1 MARSVTFIHAADLH
15 LGAPFRGLR
24 AVSPV
29 WADRLVKSIPDAYR
43 KLIDETIREQVDFL
57 IIAGDAFD
65 ASHPSYADFCL
76 FRDGLERLHDANIP
90 VYFCTGNHDPYARWA
105 GEYGDLPENVHLFDP
120 HEANYFVYEKEGES
134 LAVLGGRSYY
144 TQAWP
149 QDENIA
155 EGISHAKA
163 KEIAVDATFQV
174 GVIHSGL
181 DIDPTRSPVKPK
193 DLLARKMDYWALGHI
208 HDRREVC
215 REPLAAYPGCTQG
228 LHINEPGEK
237 GCLLV
242 TAEARSDGGYAVRTS
257 FRPLGPAVWKTLDMD
272 LGGAASLDELEN
284 RLRTGLDRAAAEVW
298 SGCEMLL
305 VRLRL
310 QGRTELDG
318 LLRKGTTCAELAD
331 RLRED
336 GNGVPRIWIKD
347 IDVATRPCV
356 ERGAL
361 LEREDLLGEVF
372 RLSEAARTASG
383 LQALR
388 EGPLAPLFAHA
399 RAGKALEQLTDEEL
413 ARLLDDAESLCL
425 DLLEND

>member
-120 HEANYFVYEKEGES
+120 HEANYFIYEKEGES

-193 DLLARKMDYWALGHI
+193 DLARAQNGLLGA
-208 HDRREVC
+208 RAYSSS
-215 REPLAAYPGCTQG
+215 AAYP
-228 LHINEPGEK
+228 
-237 GCLLV
+237 
-242 TAEARSDGGYAVRTS
+242 
-257 FRPLGPAVWKTLDMD
+257 
-272 LGGAASLDELEN
+272 
-284 RLRTGLDRAAAEVW
+284 
-298 SGCEMLL
+298 
-305 VRLRL
+305 
-310 QGRTELDG
+310 
-318 LLRKGTTCAELAD
+318 
-331 RLRED
+331 
-336 GNGVPRIWIKD
+336 
-347 IDVATRPCV
+347 
-356 ERGAL
+356 RG
-361 LEREDLLGEVF
+361 
-372 RLSEAARTASG
+372 
-383 LQALR
+383 
-388 EGPLAPLFAHA
+388 
-399 RAGKALEQLTDEEL
+399 
-413 ARLLDDAESLCL
+413 
-425 DLLEND
+425 

>member
-120 HEANYFVYEKEGES
+120 HEANYFIYEKEGES

-208 HDRREVC
+208 HHPRLIPED
-215 REPLAAYPGCTQG
+215 
-228 LHINEPGEK
+228 
-237 GCLLV
+237 
-242 TAEARSDGGYAVRTS
+242 D
-257 FRPLGPAVWKTLDMD
+257 PAI
-272 LGGAASLDELEN
+272 AF
-284 RLRTGLDRAAAEVW
+284 
-298 SGCEMLL
+298 SGCIQSSHRSC
-305 VRLRL
+305 VPSHGADCVGTHRSGCFCLR
-310 QGRTELDG
+310 D
-318 LLRKGTTCAELAD
+318 D
-331 RLRED
+331 R
-336 GNGVPRIWIKD
+336 
-347 IDVATRPCV
+347 
-356 ERGAL
+356 
-361 LEREDLLGEVF
+361 
-372 RLSEAARTASG
+372 
-383 LQALR
+383 
-388 EGPLAPLFAHA
+388 
-399 RAGKALEQLTDEEL
+399 
-413 ARLLDDAESLCL
+413 
-425 DLLEND
+425 

>member
-120 HEANYFVYEKEGES
+120 HEANYFIYEKEGES

-208 HDRREVC
+208 HHPRLIPEDDPAIAFSGCIQGRDIHETGPHGVLKVTLRENLPTEVAFLPTAQIVWERIEVDVSACATIADIQEAITTQQFERNARSQCQNMLCRITLTGATPLHSALTSHVLADLRSVINDRYPFFFIDDVVNETRAKIDKDAIEK
-215 REPLAAYPGCTQG
+215 EGLFPAAYLST
-228 LHINEPGEK
+228 
-237 GCLLV
+237 
-242 TAEARSDGGYAVRTS
+242 
-257 FRPLGPAVWKTLDMD
+257 M
-272 LGGAASLDELEN
+272 
-284 RLRTGLDRAAAEVW
+284 RAQKKDKV
-298 SGCEMLL
+298 
-305 VRLRL
+305 
-310 QGRTELDG
+310 DG
-318 LLRKGTTCAELAD
+318 L
-331 RLRED
+331 
-336 GNGVPRIWIKD
+336 
-347 IDVATRPCV
+347 
-356 ERGAL
+356 
-361 LEREDLLGEVF
+361 
-372 RLSEAARTASG
+372 SY
-383 LQALR
+383 
-388 EGPLAPLFAHA
+388 
-399 RAGKALEQLTDEEL
+399 LEQQFSALDLPVPKLQRRFDEACKE
-413 ARLLDDAESLCL
+413 AESLVF
-425 DLLEND
+425 DLLSENNND